1 MLIPNSAKYT
11 LKPSILYI
19 LGYYYIFIYIKNIFI
34 LTAETSC
41 RKNRKNVY
49 YLLVFSC
56 NLLIYSNI

>member
-1 MLIPNSAKYT
+1 MLMPNSTKYT
-11 LKPSILYI
+11 LKPPILYI

-49 YLLVFSC
+49 FQPVFSC
-56 NLLIYSNI
+56 K